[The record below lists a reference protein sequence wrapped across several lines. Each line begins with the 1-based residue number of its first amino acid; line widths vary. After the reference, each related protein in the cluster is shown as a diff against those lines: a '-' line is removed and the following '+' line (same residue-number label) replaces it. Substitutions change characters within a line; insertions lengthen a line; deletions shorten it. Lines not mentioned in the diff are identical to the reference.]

1 MEPSRAPVM
10 GAAEWTLL
18 LALSMI
24 WGGSFFLGKVALSGL
39 PPLTVALGRVGVA
52 ALALNLAVLSG
63 RRQDARRARRPGAP
77 SSPWGR

>member
-10 GAAEWTLL
+10 GATEWTLL
-18 LALSMI
+18 LALSTI

-52 ALALNLAVLSG
+52 ALALNLAVLTG
-63 RRQDARRARRPGAP
+63 AAGCLAMRGPGAP